1 MQKLHFLLLYILF
14 ILFLRCGNKSIN
26 DKEKVHELSFVNV
39 KNVYDSK
46 HTIKKA
52 KRQLIG
58 WKKLQIIY
66 PTKDLYPEYIKNSY
80 NDTIKKTN

>member
-1 MQKLHFLLLYILF
+1 MILEVFNNAKITFSPIIHTYQF
-14 ILFLRCGNKSIN
+14 ILFLRCGNKSIS
-26 DKEKVHELSFVNV
+26 DKEKVHELSFINV

-58 WKKLQIIY
+58 
-66 PTKDLYPEYIKNSY
+66 
-80 NDTIKKTN
+80 